1 MARLNPWRRPL
12 FCLALCLFANAATAV
27 TTYRGSANY
36 LTVWSTNIRFPTFS
50 KEFSEGA
57 GTIRVGG
64 AKQLFLDSD
73 SQSVG
78 LRLTREYIRPNGSGL
93 GFSISAW
100 RGSFAD
106 EAFLYDREGINRF
119 IAEYRNPKHTYL
131 FADLHFALVP
141 WESGSRAL
149 GIYSLFSLVGDREE
163 YRIERYALRGTDPT
177 RRDLSEAER
186 SRSDLRFGFGFGTR
200 LHLAKRAALW
210 LEKRWIVGERFGVG
224 QTLGEGGLF
233 EGGRQKTLYVPFNS
247 FGFSLAF

>member
-1 MARLNPWRRPL
+1 MAHLTPLRQPL
-12 FCLALCLFANAATAV
+12 FWLVLFLFAGSTDAV
-27 TTYRGSANY
+27 TTYRGSATY
-36 LTVWSTNIRFPTFS
+36 LTVWGTNIRFPTFN

-57 GTIRVGG
+57 GTLRVGG
-64 AKQLFLDSD
+64 TEQLFLDSD
-73 SQSVG
+73 SQAIG

-106 EAFLYDREGINRF
+106 EAFLYKQEGNERF
-119 IAEYRNPKHTYL
+119 IAEYQDPKHTYL
-131 FADLHFALVP
+131 FADLHFALIP
-141 WESGSRAL
+141 WESDAKAL
-149 GIYSLFSLVGDREE
+149 GLYSLFSLVGDRET

-177 RRDLSEAER
+177 RRER
-186 SRSDLRFGFGFGTR
+186 SSAQRSHSALRFAFGFGTR
-200 LHLAKRAALW
+200 LHLVKHIALW

-247 FGFSLAF
+247 LGFSLAF